1 MIVICRLPDQ
11 DDAAAERLLPPI
23 RVFRKE
29 GFEKEENPARIPDQ
43 EILTSSPSLL
53 HPEDGG
59 GGGGGVLAEEEEE
72 EVERRQG
79 DGQDIGALAAGARR
93 QKRTRGQTS
102 ESAGC
107 AGLQK
112 TDCGHYSQSSKAL
125 NSDESSEQDKV
136 IKSDRRPSDG
146 KDGHGFKRIEL
157 SRRGPVEPSWG
168 RVEPSRRGRWTRDS
182 PGSFAL
188 SNWNK
193 QPSLHQV

>member
-43 EILTSSPSLL
+43 ENLTSSPSLL

-79 DGQDIGALAAGARR
+79 DGQDIGALAAGARS
-93 QKRTRGQTS
+93 QKRTRGQKS

-112 TDCGHYSQSSKAL
+112 TDCGHYFQSSKAL

-146 KDGHGFKRIEL
+146 KDGHGFKRIEP

-193 QPSLHQV
+193 PP